1 MRKHI
6 KGIDASPGVAVGK
19 VFLYKEEELFIDRG
33 EFENTEIQKERLIE
47 GREKTKQQLLKIR
60 EKTALKLGEDKAAIF
75 DGHITLLEDEDLF
88 EEVEELIEEEKISA
102 ENALEQGIRGYCD
115 MLSNLEDEYL
125 RERAADLK
133 DIAKRWLYN
142 IAGIDI
148 VDLSSLPENSIVVAR
163 DLTPSDTAQ
172 LDRSKVVGFLT
183 DIGGRTSHSA
193 IMARSLEIPAVVSCK
208 TITEDVNENDMI
220 ILDGEAGIVI
230 VNPNEEE
237 IKEYLNSD
245 KELCADR
252 SDYDYCLLMITSIVN
267 KIGKYQDE
275 VAKHLKKNWSVDRL
289 SKIELAILI
298 VACYELLETDQS
310 REIIINEAVELS
322 KKYCDNDSYKFINGL
337 LNKVVK

>member
-1 MRKHI
+1 MRKYR
-6 KGIDASPGVAVGK
+6 K
-19 VFLYKEEELFIDRG
+19 
-33 EFENTEIQKERLIE
+33 RL
-47 GREKTKQQLLKIR
+47 IR
-60 EKTALKLGEDKAAIF
+60 EKAVIATYQKL
-75 DGHITLLEDEDLF
+75 L
-88 EEVEELIEEEKISA
+88 
-102 ENALEQGIRGYCD
+102 
-115 MLSNLEDEYL
+115 
-125 RERAADLK
+125 
-133 DIAKRWLYN
+133 
-142 IAGIDI
+142 
-148 VDLSSLPENSIVVAR
+148 VD
-163 DLTPSDTAQ
+163 
-172 LDRSKVVGFLT
+172 
-183 DIGGRTSHSA
+183 TS
-193 IMARSLEIPAVVSCK
+193 
-208 TITEDVNENDMI
+208 
-220 ILDGEAGIVI
+220 
-230 VNPNEEE
+230 EEE

>member
-1 MRKHI
+1 MRKYR
-6 KGIDASPGVAVGK
+6 K
-19 VFLYKEEELFIDRG
+19 
-33 EFENTEIQKERLIE
+33 RL
-47 GREKTKQQLLKIR
+47 IR
-60 EKTALKLGEDKAAIF
+60 EKTVIATYQKL
-75 DGHITLLEDEDLF
+75 L
-88 EEVEELIEEEKISA
+88 
-102 ENALEQGIRGYCD
+102 
-115 MLSNLEDEYL
+115 
-125 RERAADLK
+125 
-133 DIAKRWLYN
+133 
-142 IAGIDI
+142 
-148 VDLSSLPENSIVVAR
+148 VD
-163 DLTPSDTAQ
+163 
-172 LDRSKVVGFLT
+172 
-183 DIGGRTSHSA
+183 TS
-193 IMARSLEIPAVVSCK
+193 
-208 TITEDVNENDMI
+208 
-220 ILDGEAGIVI
+220 
-230 VNPNEEE
+230 EEE